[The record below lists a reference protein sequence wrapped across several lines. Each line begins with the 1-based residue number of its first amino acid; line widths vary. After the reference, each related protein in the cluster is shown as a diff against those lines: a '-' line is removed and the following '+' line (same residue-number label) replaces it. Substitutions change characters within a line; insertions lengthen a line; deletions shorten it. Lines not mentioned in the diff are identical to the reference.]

1 MSDIEAL
8 IRYRLRMQELV
19 PVEMS
24 RYRIGL
30 CFCSPF
36 RTGNVIYAKLVMLT
50 MALQRTAGY
59 SSPFRSY
66 SSVPCLYREARRM
79 TGGSSCTSSFSSMSG
94 VITPACRVYH
104 IFSGFF
110 AYFSSYNLRTEF
122 PRIPSGI
129 LKQHLTNEA
138 DSQLGHYL
146 PFSQDLQL
154 PPGVE
159 LPPRPQLPE
168 GVIDSPLIRVY
179 NFLRE
184 LFAYSLDSARVTKRN

>member
-1 MSDIEAL
+1 
-8 IRYRLRMQELV
+8 
-19 PVEMS
+19 MS
-24 RYRIGL
+24 RYRISVY
-30 CFCSPF
+30 FCPPL
-36 RTGNVIYAKLVMLT
+36 RNGRAVYVNIKMLT
-50 MALQRTAGY
+50 VTPQRTAGCF
-59 SSPFRSY
+59 SPFQSF
-66 SSVPCLYREARRM
+66 SSVLCLYGVVRRM
-79 TGGSSCTSSFSSMSG
+79 TGGSSYTSSFSSMLA
-94 VITPACRVYH
+94 VIALECRVYH
-104 IFSGFF
+104 VFPGLF
-110 AYFSSYNLRTEF
+110 AHSSPYNLRTEF

-146 PFSQDLQL
+146 PFPPDLQL

-184 LFAYSLDSARVTKRN
+184 LFAYYLDSARVTKRN